1 MVYPYLKIVLQKS
14 PEGLKYVG
22 QILTNM
28 RLKKEYAKPL
38 STVLDNL
45 DLDAGS
51 TSLTQALID
60 TISKISFGFLSK
72 TNTCK
77 KSKAGKIYLKLPLTI
92 KSAKSKLN
100 DLYRVWADNN
110 FSVDDESHVM
120 YILQRSVYRNEL
132 RKFLRDTEMKN
143 IKKLHFAADSNEKE
157 FWKLV
162 KGQLSFS
169 QMSAFQI
176 DGAMCIDEDKIRDMW
191 ADHFEFL
198 GTPPKAI
205 LMIQTFLIELRAASK
220 TFLKFAYLTITVF

>member
-1 MVYPYLKIVLQKS
+1 M
-14 PEGLKYVG
+14 
-22 QILTNM
+22 
-28 RLKKEYAKPL
+28 
-38 STVLDNL
+38 LDNL

-51 TSLTQALID
+51 ISQTQALID
-60 TISKISFGFLSK
+60 TISKISFGLLSK

-77 KSKAGKIYLKLPLTI
+77 KSKAGKIYVKLPLTI

-120 YILQRSVYRNEL
+120 YILQRSVCRNEL
-132 RKFLRDTEMKN
+132 RKFLRDTEMEN

-162 KGQLSFS
+162 KGQRSSS

-176 DGAMCIDEDKIRDMW
+176 DGAMCNDKIR
-191 ADHFEFL
+191 FETYGLTILSFL
-198 GTPPKAI
+198 VPPPEVI
-205 LMIQTFLIELRAASK
+205 LMIQTFSIELRAASK
-220 TFLKFAYLTITVF
+220 KFLKFACLTIMVF